1 MIDYL
6 LSFPDRDTAVA
17 FGKATGYTF
26 DDDIDGV
33 VTPTSNKDYCLTII
47 GEHFAPTRDAMPSPF
62 QTIPAHTTETW
73 GNTIEHEEQVFD
85 SVPEIAGDG
94 KHWVLFR
101 DIKGTIEV
109 PSEASEFIV
118 WASNQTERVR
128 RRDAEG
134 KFISDDP
141 DTEND
146 EAWET
151 IPVQRPADAPVRKFA
166 GDT

>member
-1 MIDYL
+1 MRWERERL
-6 LSFPDRDTAVA
+6 TVHETVTAAPPMPDSDV
-17 FGKATGYTF
+17 
-26 DDDIDGV
+26 I
-33 VTPTSNKDYCLTII
+33 L
-47 GEHFAPTRDAMPSPF
+47 
-62 QTIPAHTTETW
+62 
-73 GNTIEHEEQVFD
+73 EHEEQVFD

-118 WASNQTERVR
+118 WASNQNERVR